1 VRHWIA
7 VACIVLSFIPSMAAA
22 QSWRQSAA
30 DELVAVADGQ
40 RLLLLGEMH
49 GTREIP
55 QLTGDVVE
63 RLSRSGPLL
72 LALEIHASEHRSL
85 AAYLHSDGSPAQ
97 REALRRRPYWSVP
110 ASRND
115 GRRSEDMLDLVE
127 QVRSLRALGRDVA
140 ILPFD
145 VANGDPRGAE
155 WRDRAMAECLRR
167 AWSALPNGRMLVLT
181 GNVHAMR
188 LRPAYA
194 PPQMQTPMAVDLQD
208 LQPYSIDIAAQAG
221 EYWACPSS
229 GCGPQPVTP
238 GAEGGRLDEAEAY
251 DYRLVLPRFTA
262 ARPVATEASAD
273 TR

>member
-7 VACIVLSFIPSMAAA
+7 VACIVLSFMSSMAAA

-63 RLSRSGPLL
+63 RLSRSEPLL

-85 AAYLHSDGSPAQ
+85 AAYLHGDGSPAQ

-140 ILPFD
+140 ILPF
-145 VANGDPRGAE
+145 VNGLPRGAG
-155 WRDRAMAECLRR
+155 WRDRAMAACLRH
-167 AWSALPNGRMLVLT
+167 AWNALPNGRMLVLT

-229 GCGPQPVTP
+229 GCGPQPVKP

-262 ARPVATEASAD
+262 ARPVAPEASAD